1 MATVSCVHTHVPES
15 PRGLSQGM
23 APGVGAVRRAAHAS
37 FTRELGG
44 EGHWHCG
51 QCMRAKF
58 ASLGPRVIVYAL
70 RTALE
75 VRGSNYQSLWLYTE
89 SASSWSRLR
98 NLGTKFFSMSP
109 DDPGAA
115 TSSTCI
121 TS

>member
-1 MATVSCVHTHVPES
+1 MQTLVYLCASSAVKATTTSN
-15 PRGLSQGM
+15 G
-23 APGVGAVRRAAHAS
+23 
-37 FTRELGG
+37 
-44 EGHWHCG
+44 HCG
-51 QCMRAKF
+51 QCMRVEHAMRATF
-58 ASLGPRVIVYAL
+58 ASLGPRAIVYAL

-75 VRGSNYQSLWLYTE
+75 VRGLNYQSLWLYTE